1 MNDPGL
7 TPYAG
12 RPDPPSTHR
21 APPSYRA
28 PGLIPP
34 SGPARTWGLVVITTP
49 LLLAMMVVLLGG
61 AADGSTSSGPYGP
74 YGPSGSSGSSGSGLF
89 GSDTFGTDS
98 SSTADQPTHTPSTRA
113 PAWPYDDTAAPD
125 VYGTPEATATDDFGD
140 GGYPPDT
147 TTGTPAAS
155 PTGGPSDVVTAY
167 FEAINARD
175 YQTAWALG
183 GKNLDSSYDR
193 FVSGYATT
201 KRDTIG
207 IVSVEGTR
215 VRLTIEAL
223 QADGTTHSYDATY
236 TVRDG
241 VITSGTATRT
251 D

>member
-1 MNDPGL
+1 MTDPGL

-34 SGPARTWGLVVITTP
+34 SGPARTWGLVVIATP
-49 LLLAMMVVLLGG
+49 LLLAMMAVLLGG
-61 AADGSTSSGPYGP
+61 AADGSASPGPYGP
-74 YGPSGSSGSSGSGLF
+74 SGSSGSGLF
-89 GSDTFGTDS
+89 GSDTFGTGGA
-98 SSTADQPTHTPSTRA
+98 STADQPTHAPSTRA
-113 PAWPYDDTAAPD
+113 PAWPYDDSATPD
-125 VYGTPEATATDDFGD
+125 VYSTPEATATDDYGD
-140 GGYPPDT
+140 GGYTYPTDT
-147 TTGTPAAS
+147 ATGTPAAS
-155 PTGGPSDVVTAY
+155 ATGGPSDVVTAY

-201 KRDTIG
+201 KRDAIG
-207 IVSVEGTR
+207 IVSVEGTK

-223 QADGTTHSYDATY
+223 QVDGTTHSYDATY